1 MSISFDKRI
10 IDLET
15 RKQNLNL
22 FVLNEIK
29 SEYNQKMVEILENPI
44 EERDP
49 EVALYLLKEL
59 KEYHSKVKE
68 IDQQIEHLPELIA
81 DTNRKINF
89 YKERKER
96 VRKIPLDR
104 DTQESIAET
113 FKWDAVYQYAKEIWD
128 KELVKE
134 LEQRSLSAKKYTDIL
149 EKDYRKYMEN
159 MYDKL
164 FPETEPRPE
173 STSRKYFKLPKWM
186 IEKIR
191 KDLSNNKILEV
202 SRIESF
208 LKNELKKNNWKIR
221 IAHIKSTFAE
231 NYSEALKYISGLI
244 INYSEFSLIEN
255 NEFND
260 KIPNKKKKSK
270 HENLKSS
277 VSGEVIGNNRLDRL
291 NRENLLARAFSI
303 KEIDKLETRISKYID
318 LFEELEYNFSN
329 RKVFEKELNEAI
341 SGHTNHQI
349 EKDIQKILV
358 FTINGTDCFE
368 KTGVYWYYTFKLNC
382 WWRIIWY
389 PNWEIFTICSHTD
402 YDHIR
407 DCVEPPKDKAI

>member
-1 MSISFDKRI
+1 MVISFDKKI
-10 IDLET
+10 ADLET
-15 RKQNLNL
+15 RKQNLNVS
-22 FVLNEIK
+22 VLNEIK
-29 SEYNQKMVEILENPI
+29 SDHNKKMVEILENPI

-49 EVALYLLKEL
+49 EVALFLLKQL
-59 KEYHSKVKE
+59 KEHHSKIKE
-68 IDQQIEHLPELIA
+68 IDQQIEHLPEIIA
-81 DTNRKINF
+81 DTDRKINF

-96 VRKIPLDR
+96 VRNIPLER

-113 FKWDAVYQYAKEIWD
+113 FKWDTLYQYAKEIWD
-128 KELVKE
+128 KELIKK
-134 LEQRSLSAKKYTDIL
+134 LEQRSLSVKKYTEIL
-149 EKDYRKYMEN
+149 EKDYMIYMGK
-159 MYDKL
+159 MYDAL
-164 FPETEPRPE
+164 FPDDQPKPE

-191 KDLSNNKILEV
+191 KDLNNNKILEV

-231 NYSEALKYISGLI
+231 NYNEALKYISGLI

-255 NEFND
+255 NEFNNQT
-260 KIPNKKKKSK
+260 PSKKKKSK

-277 VSGEVIGNNRLDRL
+277 VSGEVIGNNRFDRL

-341 SGHTNHQI
+341 TGHTNHQI

-382 WWRIIWY
+382 WWRVIWY